1 MATAEHW
8 LKRGGFPSMA
18 LCDSTDGMP
27 MKSALATEIIPLKSS
42 LMILMSKLS
51 WDPFVAHWP
60 ADSLGVTC
68 KPVQI
73 STIMHLTGSWLLFQK
88 IKILFNQ

>member
-1 MATAEHW
+1 
-8 LKRGGFPSMA
+8 MA

-51 WDPFVAHWP
+51 
-60 ADSLGVTC
+60 
-68 KPVQI
+68 
-73 STIMHLTGSWLLFQK
+73 
-88 IKILFNQ
+88 